1 MHVIVSGMLV
11 NVIDGFASLP
21 EPWFSI
27 QKYSVCDPPAVID
40 QRTLL
45 VYGVTVPYA
54 GSPSA
59 GQFA

>member
-1 MHVIVSGMLV
+1 MLV

-27 QKYSVCDPPAVID
+27 QKYSVCEPPAVID